1 MHHFCL
7 GRRKRTRFAV
17 GHLSLGYILGKA
29 LARALK
35 TSPNA
40 PLLFVLSIL
49 PDVDILAE
57 HVSGLHELLP
67 HRGPLHSLLFWL
79 IVFIPILAVYRKR
92 ALPHFIALISH
103 PLIGDYL
110 TGGNLQLFWPLTSQT
125 FGTTTSITSPQNIA
139 MELVLFLSAFALLF
153 VSRDLQALFRP
164 RLSNLLLAIPTFTV
178 LLPVFLS
185 YPLQVPVV
193 LVVPHLIYMV
203 IFIAAIVISTVGVPK
218 QRADK
223 SKGIVKDDT
232 KGHPPKAV
240 GAGWQEQGT
249 DLKVDCL

>member
-1 MHHFCL
+1 
-7 GRRKRTRFAV
+7 
-17 GHLSLGYILGKA
+17 LGYILGKA
-29 LARALK
+29 SGKALK
-35 TSPNA
+35 TNPNV

-67 HRGPLHSLLFWL
+67 HRGPLHSVLLWL
-79 IVFIPILAVYRKR
+79 IVFIPIFAIYRKK
-92 ALPHFIALISH
+92 ALPYFIALVSH

-164 RLSNLLLAIPTFTV
+164 RTSNLLLAIPTFTV

-193 LVVPHLIYMV
+193 LVVPHLIYLAV
-203 IFIAAIVISTVGVPK
+203 FVAAVVISTVRMLR
-218 QRADK
+218 QRTDK
-223 SKGIVKDDT
+223 SKGIVTDDT
-232 KGHPPKAV
+232 EGRPPKAA
-240 GAGWQEQGT
+240 GAG
-249 DLKVDCL
+249 

>member
-1 MHHFCL
+1 M
-7 GRRKRTRFAV
+7 
-17 GHLSLGYILGKA
+17 SLGYILGKA
-29 LARALK
+29 SGKALK
-35 TSPNA
+35 ASPDV

-57 HVSGLHELLP
+57 HVSVLHELLP
-67 HRGPLHSLLFWL
+67 HRGPLHSVLLWL
-79 IVFIPILAVYRKR
+79 IVFIPIFALYRKR
-92 ALPHFIALISH
+92 ALPYFIALISH

-125 FGTTTSITSPQNIA
+125 FGTTTSITSPQNVA
-139 MELVLFLSAFALLF
+139 MELVLFISAFALLF

-185 YPLQVPVV
+185 YPLQVPIV
-193 LVVPHLIYMV
+193 LVFPHLIYMV
-203 IFIAAIVISTVGVPK
+203 VFIASIVISTVRMVK

-223 SKGIVKDDT
+223 SKVIGTDET
-232 KGHPPKAV
+232 KRRPPKAA
-240 GAGWQEQGT
+240 GAG
-249 DLKVDCL
+249 

>member
-1 MHHFCL
+1 MQCFCL

-29 LARALK
+29 SGKAFK
-35 TSPNA
+35 TSPNV

-67 HRGPLHSLLFWL
+67 HRGPLHSVLLWL
-79 IVFIPILAVYRKR
+79 IVFIPIFALYRKK
-92 ALPHFIALISH
+92 ALPYFIALISH

-125 FGTTTSITSPQNIA
+125 FGTTTSITSPQNVA
-139 MELVLFLSAFALLF
+139 MELVLFISAFALLF
-153 VSRDLQALFRP
+153 VSRDLLALFR
-164 RLSNLLLAIPTFTV
+164 RRISNLLLAIPTFTV

-185 YPLQVPVV
+185 YPLQVPIV
-193 LVVPHLIYMV
+193 LIVPHLIYMAV
-203 IFIAAIVISTVGVPK
+203 FIAAIVISTVRMLR
-218 QRADK
+218 QRTDK
-223 SKGIVKDDT
+223 SKGIAMDDT
-232 KGHPPKAV
+232 EGRPPKAAE
-240 GAGWQEQGT
+240 AG
-249 DLKVDCL
+249 